1 MKEKFLSNLV
11 FKLICACFLF
21 NIVFSD
27 KSPLF
32 ESDYAKNIFKDLGL
46 DTKERMTREDF
57 KNFFLRVITKDRDLE
72 SLGGHGQFYVEIS
85 RKMSLQVPEEFKINE
100 AANYLETENILLAI
114 EETVREQYGEEYVAR
129 IRDEFKK
136 YFGDKSQE
144 NSTNEKD
151 SDSNSEN
158 LSETNSASSSLK
170 TEDL

>member
-1 MKEKFLSNLV
+1 MKVKFLSNLV
-11 FKLICACFLF
+11 LKLICVCFLF
-21 NIVFSD
+21 NFIFSE

-32 ESDYAKNIFKDLGL
+32 ESDFAMNIFKDMGL
-46 DTKERMTREDF
+46 DTKEIMTREDF
-57 KNFFLRVITKDRDLE
+57 KNFFMRVITKDRNLE
-72 SLGGHGQFYVEIS
+72 SLGGHSQFYVEIS

-100 AANYLETENILLAI
+100 AANYLETDNILVAI
-114 EETVREQYGEEYVAR
+114 EETVREQYGEEYVGR
-129 IRDEFKK
+129 IREEFKK

-158 LSETNSASSSLK
+158 QSETSSSQK